1 MNYDIIK
8 ENSAKKENRMD
19 IKNDIAEY
27 FFSLIYPETYA
38 DFHPDGI
45 PPDEKSPLESF
56 FKNKIDISPLE
67 NKEITQS
74 FAIILSCNNRNKNIF
89 LNMPFFENLLKKLK
103 LKPTQKHIQT
113 LQISVLEYIQKE
125 NDIDFIYDVF
135 EHLNTLKVGG
145 IILYEEEQC
154 IKTSFKHYI
163 HQLNSKQKLKKSPK
177 RKKPKVFDIKNSW
190 FYENIAQIE
199 NILQSAKKI
208 SSLPI
213 WLANFADE
221 EIANLKKTKFKISLC
236 GVAKSGKS
244 TLLNAL
250 LSQDVLEISAIPE
263 STNKIKVSYSKEPR
277 GIVKFLNQREWERF
291 VQNLY
296 FDDELKNL
304 IKENQEVFKTLK
316 DSYITPDGVE
326 LDMRTDDIKN
336 YTSSKHYSKI
346 SYLVKEIIIKSPVEF
361 LKNNLTLINTPNI
374 NTIFNYKAHQIE
386 ASISRSIAILY
397 LINASKPHS
406 QKDIEFLSSVIHYKN
421 LEKILIVFTR
431 SDLVSL
437 PDLKNLSTNIIE
449 DIKKTSL
456 VDVSENLKKIDFIPV
471 ASTLALLHRTNH
483 HDEALLRGYDIE
495 DTGIVALEDYIE
507 NIIFKQPTQ
516 YTKNLLLSTYGNL
529 EKIFKKT
536 IWTLEGLEGKKDIA
550 DLDEKLSDIK
560 IKILGFAQEV
570 IDTIESSAEGTKI
583 KIKNLGLNLKGYLL
597 DYINYETS
605 KNNYINASKLESIIT
620 ANLKDNLRYLIEK
633 SQSHFSKKL
642 EIFIENIHLSYSLID
657 PDKFESEL
665 LKSYENKLREITKY
679 QYTEG
684 DLNLYTS
691 ELKKYINHILY
702 DGAKLKDIKNTMD
715 KAFDLSYENILTYLQ
730 QKIDYR
736 KKNFLSQINEFINSM
751 EFIIKNNSKSFVLPS
766 PKEKN
771 TQIEEIKSIIEKISS
786 SMKELRYL
794 K

>member
-1 MNYDIIK
+1 
-8 ENSAKKENRMD
+8 MD

-27 FFSLIYPETYA
+27 FFSLIYPQTYA
-38 DFHPDGI
+38 DFYPEGI
-45 PPDEKSPLESF
+45 PQDEKSPLESF
-56 FKNKIDISPLE
+56 FKDKIDISPLE

-74 FAIILSCNNRNKNIF
+74 FAIILSCNDRNKNIF

-103 LKPTQKHIQT
+103 LKPNLKSIQT
-113 LQISVLEYIQKE
+113 LQISVLEHIQKE
-125 NDIDFIYDVF
+125 NDIDFIYDIF

-163 HQLNSKQKLKKSPK
+163 HQLSSKQKLKKTPK
-177 RKKPKVFDIKNSW
+177 RKKPKIFDVKNSW
-190 FYENIAQIE
+190 FYQNIAQIE
-199 NILQSAKKI
+199 NILQNAKKI
-208 SSLPI
+208 GSLPI
-213 WLANFADE
+213 WLVNFADE

-236 GVAKSGKS
+236 GIAKSGKS

-277 GIVKFLNQREWERF
+277 GVVKFLNEEEWERF

-304 IKENQEVFKTLK
+304 IKENQEIFKTLK
-316 DSYITPDGVE
+316 DSYITPNGVE
-326 LDMRTDDIKN
+326 VDMRTDDIKN

-386 ASISRSIAILY
+386 ASISRSIAVLY

-406 QKDIEFLSSVIHYKN
+406 QKDIEFLSSIIHYKN
-421 LEKILIVFTR
+421 LEKILIIFTR

-456 VDVSENLKKIDFIPV
+456 ADVSKNLEKIDFIPV
-471 ASTLALLHRTNH
+471 ASTLALLHRTNR

-507 NIIFKQPTQ
+507 DTIFKHPTS
-516 YTKNLLLSTYGNL
+516 YTKNLLLNTYGNL
-529 EKIFKKT
+529 EKIFKKA
-536 IWTLEGLEGKKDIA
+536 IWMFEGNHKERNIA

-560 IKILGFAQEV
+560 LKILGFAQEV
-570 IDTIESSAEGTKI
+570 ILTIEHSTESTKI

-605 KNNYINASKLESIIT
+605 KNNYINATKLENIIT

-657 PDKFESEL
+657 PDKFEIEL
-665 LKSYENKLREITKY
+665 LKSYENKLREIAKY

-684 DLNLYTS
+684 DLSLYTS

-702 DGAKLKDIKNTMD
+702 DGAKLKDIKNAMD

-736 KKNFLSQINEFINSM
+736 KKNFLFQMNEFINSM
-751 EFIIKNNSKSFVLPS
+751 EFIIKNNSKSFVLPNA
-766 PKEKN
+766 KEKD
-771 TQIEEIKSIIEKISS
+771 TQIEEIKTILEKISS
-786 SMKELRYL
+786 SIKDLRSA

>member
-1 MNYDIIK
+1 
-8 ENSAKKENRMD
+8 MD

-38 DFHPDGI
+38 DFYPDGM
-45 PPDEKSPLESF
+45 PLDEKSSLESF

-89 LNMPFFENLLKKLK
+89 INMPFFENLLKKLK
-103 LKPTQKHIQT
+103 LKPTQKHIQA

-125 NDIDFIYDVF
+125 NDIDFIHDIF
-135 EHLNTLKVGG
+135 EHLNTLKIGG

-163 HQLNSKQKLKKSPK
+163 HQLSSKQKLKKNPK
-177 RKKPKVFDIKNSW
+177 RKKPKVFDVKNSW
-190 FYENIAQIE
+190 FYKNITQIE
-199 NILQSAKKI
+199 NILQNAKKI

-221 EIANLKKTKFKISLC
+221 EIANLKKTKFKISIC

-277 GIVKFLNQREWERF
+277 GIVKFLNEKEWERF
-291 VQNLY
+291 VENLY

-316 DSYITPDGVE
+316 DSYITPNGLE

-346 SYLVKEIIIKSPVEF
+346 SHLVKEIIIKSPVEF

-386 ASISRSIAILY
+386 ASISRSVAILY

-406 QKDIEFLSSVIHYKN
+406 QKDIEFLSSVIHYEN

-456 VDVSENLKKIDFIPV
+456 VDVSENLEKIDFIPV

-507 NIIFKQPTQ
+507 NIIFKHPTQ

-529 EKIFKKT
+529 EKIFKKI
-536 IWTLEGLEGKKDIA
+536 IWTLEGLEGKKNIP

-570 IDTIESSAEGTKI
+570 IDTIENSTESTKI

-605 KNNYINASKLESIIT
+605 KNNYINASKLENIIT

-633 SQSHFSKKL
+633 SQSHFSKKI

-657 PDKFESEL
+657 PDKFETEL

-702 DGAKLKDIKNTMD
+702 DGAKLKDITNTMD

-736 KKNFLSQINEFINSM
+736 KKNFLNQINDFINSM
-751 EFIIKNNSKSFVLPS
+751 EFIIKNNSKSFALPN

-771 TQIEEIKSIIEKISS
+771 TQIEEIKNIIEKISS